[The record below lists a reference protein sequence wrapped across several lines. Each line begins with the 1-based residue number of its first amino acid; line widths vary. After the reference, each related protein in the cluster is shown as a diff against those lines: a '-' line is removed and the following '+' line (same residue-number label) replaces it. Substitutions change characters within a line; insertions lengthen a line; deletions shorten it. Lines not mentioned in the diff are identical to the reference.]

1 MAYIS
6 KDEAKVG
13 DRLSTLEADYI
24 ELNEVK
30 EHIKNKMQ
38 TLRCNKALIPDQI
51 KNQDQNQKISDIT
64 VLS

>member
-30 EHIKNKMQ
+30 EYIK
-38 TLRCNKALIPDQI
+38 TLKCNKALTPDGI
-51 KNQDQNQKISDIT
+51 KTKIRKFLI
-64 VLS
+64 